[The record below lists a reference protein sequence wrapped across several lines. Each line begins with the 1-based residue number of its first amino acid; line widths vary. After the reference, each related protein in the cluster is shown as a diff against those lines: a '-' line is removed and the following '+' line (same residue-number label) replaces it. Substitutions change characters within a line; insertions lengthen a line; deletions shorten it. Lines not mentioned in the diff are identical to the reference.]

1 VIREARVASAES
13 QAAFNKVRN
22 ELRDAATLLADIVNE
37 RLEVGDSAD
46 DLVRVFAE
54 KSLVDFEIR
63 EGRLNVEERALH
75 QIAGKRVSIQQHFA
89 EKRPIQG

>member
-1 VIREARVASAES
+1 MA
-13 QAAFNKVRN
+13 
-22 ELRDAATLLADIVNE
+22 NE

-54 KSLVDFEIR
+54 KWSVDFEIR

-75 QIAGKRVSIQQHFA
+75 QIAGNRISIQQHFA